1 MTSPATSHTS
11 PLLSQSCTTAA
22 GLTIAPGLPWLAP
35 LAGYTDLPFRLLC
48 RELGAAI
55 TCTEMVSA
63 KGLIYGL
70 QAKGA
75 KAREAALSGTE
86 ALLQTLP
93 QDTPLVVQLFGN
105 EAAFLGPAVEELR
118 ARGYRYFD
126 LNMGCSVPKV
136 TKTGAGSAMLQDIPN
151 ALQVAKAMVQAAEPG
166 SVGFKLRLG
175 WRDGEQVFLALA
187 KELEAMGAAW
197 VTLHPRSAKQAF
209 TGVAQWDALATLRT
223 ELRIPVIASGDLFTA
238 QDAVHCVAQ
247 TGVNGVMFARGAL
260 ANPAIFQQYTAAL
273 TTGAA
278 PPAMQPKEL
287 ETIIRRH
294 ATLAQLHSTGKPG
307 RSGLSPALVKMRT
320 AVPRY
325 VKQLSGARALRQEL
339 TQCESW
345 EAFEAIMQRFFR
357 TTQLAG
363 EAL

>member
-1 MTSPATSHTS
+1 MTTPATNLSS
-11 PLLSQSCTTAA
+11 PLLPSACTTAA

-48 RELGAAI
+48 REQGAAV

-70 QAKGA
+70 QAKSA

-86 ALLQTLP
+86 ALLHSLP
-93 QDTPLVVQLFGN
+93 EDTPLVVQLFGS

-118 ARGYRYFD
+118 GRGFRYFD

-175 WRDGEQVFLALA
+175 WRDGEEVFLALA
-187 KELEAMGAAW
+187 KELEALGAAW

-209 TGVAQWDALATLRT
+209 TGVAQWEALATLRR

-238 QDAVHCVAQ
+238 EDGVRCVAQ
-247 TGVNGVMFARGAL
+247 TGVNSVMFARGAL
-260 ANPAIFQQYTAAL
+260 SNPAIFKQYASTL
-273 TTGAA
+273 TTGARL
-278 PPAMQPKEL
+278 PAMQPQEL
-287 ETIIRRH
+287 EAIIRRH
-294 ATLAQLHSTGKPG
+294 AALARQHSTGKPG
-307 RSGLSPALVKMRT
+307 RSGLAPALVKMRT

-345 EAFEAIMQRFFR
+345 ETFETIMQRFFSSA
-357 TTQLAG
+357 QMEG
-363 EAL
+363 DEK